1 MIDSKLY
8 TLIKQGQFDDAI
20 QIIENLP
27 SEDYIE
33 GLILKGKILIW
44 MGKFIEASEIS
55 QQVLSQGKTP
65 LQRLKASI
73 IQGYVLTHLRKP
85 VQLASQIGEI
95 EKRFSELESNSEEA
109 QECLGA
115 LAFLKGWGYFFQG
128 EGEKAVDN
136 LRKSLTIREKLDNP
150 LEVIDSLLFL
160 AAFHHV
166 FSIGDIKLR
175 KKYAQR
181 SLTLSQELK
190 NPMFEAWAHIAI
202 GYANWAVNSD
212 ITLLY
217 FEKAMKRNQK
227 IKNKYMNGILYSDIG
242 IIHTSREN
250 YELALDYLGKSAEIL
265 KELGSPS
272 YIAALSQIG
281 DIHQA
286 KGDLDKALVLYQKTL
301 EEYESSGNV
310 VRVLS
315 FLSGIGKIH
324 FMRGDLKLATESFKQ
339 SLNKAKEANYKSYI
353 ASSLE
358 WLVYIHIY
366 QGELDKALMK
376 KNQSLRLFE
385 ELKDYQ
391 GIAFS
396 YRRFGDL
403 FRLQGEYSKAIQYYE
418 DGIRLHTETI
428 KGDEKEIAGIVSSV
442 LVQLSLIA
450 EDLDEI
456 NKAEE
461 YLQKL
466 QDLKSEYS
474 YVKLRTRFVDALVL
488 KMSKRGT
495 KKLQAIE
502 QFQRI
507 VNEPVL
513 EFQITLYAT
522 IFLCELLILELKIS
536 DSAEELFS
544 EIIDLS
550 NRFYENARTQ
560 KSPFFVVIALILK
573 SKILLVKG
581 EIEEANSLLTRAKE
595 IADQKKFLSLSKNI
609 ITEQKVLRSELDK
622 WYDLTQRNAPL
633 KERIEQAQV
642 LNYLQE
648 AKKLQKAWE
657 SPAIDSN

>member
-1 MIDSKLY
+1 MMDSKLF

-20 QIIENLP
+20 QMIENLP
-27 SEDYIE
+27 SKDYIE
-33 GLILKGKILIW
+33 DLILKGKILVW
-44 MGKFIEASEIS
+44 KGEFNEAFEVS
-55 QQVLSQGKTP
+55 QQVLSQGNSL

-73 IQGYVLTHLRKP
+73 IQGYVFAHLRKP
-85 VQLASQIGEI
+85 LQLASQIGEI
-95 EKRFSELESNSEEA
+95 EKRLFELESDSEAA

-115 LAFLKGWGYFFQG
+115 LAFLGGWNYFFQG
-128 EGEKAVDN
+128 EGEKSVN
-136 LRKSLTIREKLDNP
+136 SIKKSLVIREKLDNP
-150 LEVIDSLLFL
+150 LEILDSLFFL
-160 AAFHHV
+160 VAFHHV

-181 SLTLSQELK
+181 SLTLSQEIK

-212 ITLLY
+212 TTLIY
-217 FEKAMKRNQK
+217 FEKAMKMNQK
-227 IKNKYMNGILYSDIG
+227 TKNKYMTGILYTDIG
-242 IIHTSREN
+242 IIHTGREN

-272 YIAALSQIG
+272 YIATLSQVG

-315 FLSGIGKIH
+315 ILSGIGKIH

-339 SLNKAKEANYKSYI
+339 SLNKAKEVNYKSYI

-358 WLVYIHIY
+358 WLAYIHIY
-366 QGELDKALMK
+366 QGELDKALVK
-376 KNQSLRLFE
+376 KNQSLRLFK

-403 FRLQGEYSKAIQYYE
+403 FRLQGEYSQAIQYYE
-418 DGIRLHTETI
+418 DGIRLHTKTI
-428 KGDEKEIAGIVSSV
+428 KGDEKEVAGIVSSV
-442 LVQLSLIA
+442 LVQLALIA

-466 QDLKSEYS
+466 QDLQSKYS
-474 YVKLRTRFVDALVL
+474 YVKLRTRFVEALVL

-502 QFQRI
+502 RFQSI
-507 VNEPVL
+507 INEPIL

-536 DSAEELFS
+536 DSPEELFS
-544 EIIDLS
+544 EIADLS
-550 NRFYENARTQ
+550 DRFYENAHTQ

-573 SKILLVKG
+573 AKISLVKG
-581 EIEEANSLLTRAKE
+581 KIEEANSLLTRAEE

-609 ITEQKVLRSELDK
+609 ITEQEVIRSELDK
-622 WYDLTQRNAPL
+622 WYDLTRRDAPL

-657 SPAIDSN
+657 NLKIDSS